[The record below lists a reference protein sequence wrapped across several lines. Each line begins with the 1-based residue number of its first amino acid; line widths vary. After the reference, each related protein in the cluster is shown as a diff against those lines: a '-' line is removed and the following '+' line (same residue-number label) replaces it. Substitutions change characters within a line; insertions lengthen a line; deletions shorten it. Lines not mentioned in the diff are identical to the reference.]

1 MGTKVGRKERQNTI
15 SEEKHVFEKPEDTT
29 QSRLQIALRVLIEDR
44 AVGGGRGSVR
54 KRDQSQATDFAT

>member
-44 AVGGGRGSVR
+44 AVGGRGSVR